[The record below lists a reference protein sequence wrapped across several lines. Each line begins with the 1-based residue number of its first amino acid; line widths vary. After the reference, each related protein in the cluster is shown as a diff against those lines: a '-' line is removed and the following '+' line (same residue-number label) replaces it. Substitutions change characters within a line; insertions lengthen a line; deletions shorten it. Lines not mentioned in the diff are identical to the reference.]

1 VRVTV
6 VLHLTHAKVWV
17 STPLSL
23 GAKLGT
29 TRVSRIGLLQIGH
42 FGASVAGSTGEIMGR
57 SVPIASGKFTL
68 ARYQRPSRCLTM
80 AGLSGFLILSQ
91 SPDGPDL

>member
-6 VLHLTHAKVWV
+6 VLHLAHEKVWV

-23 GAKLGT
+23 GTALGT

-42 FGASVAGSTGEIMGR
+42 FGASVVGSTGEIMG
-57 SVPIASGKFTL
+57 PGFPKNNE
-68 ARYQRPSRCLTM
+68 
-80 AGLSGFLILSQ
+80 GDELSSSLRAV
-91 SPDGPDL
+91 